1 MNKQNNIIIIG
12 DVHGCINTLQK
23 LYLKLKKNNLTIYCV
38 GDLVDRGKYSKD
50 VIEFCIRNNIMPV
63 MGNHD
68 DWMIDAIDN
77 HLDEYSV
84 NLWLVPFGYK
94 TMMSYLDVSKYSKSD
109 LSIMFLEFIREIK
122 NLKHYDFIKSLPFKI
137 EVNNVIITHSGIA
150 EYATEQ
156 EDYLCNYEPCI
167 KFDNKIQ
174 IYGHNHRQEVE
185 YKKRWYANI
194 DTSCVY
200 GNKLTAVI
208 VDTEKALITDVIQ
221 ENFAD

>member
-23 LYLKLKKNNLTIYCV
+23 LYLKLKRLNTTFYCV
-38 GDLVDRGKYSKD
+38 GDLVDRGAHSKEVVD
-50 VIEFCIRNNIMPV
+50 FCIRQNILTV
-63 MGNHD
+63 IGNHD
-68 DWMIDAIDN
+68 YWMIESIDN
-77 HLDEYSV
+77 YQNEYSV
-84 NLWLVPFGYK
+84 NQWLVPFGYNTIK
-94 TMMSYLDVSKYSKSD
+94 SYLDISKYSKSD
-109 LSIMFLEFIREIK
+109 SSILFLEFIREIK
-122 NLKHYDFIKSLPFKI
+122 YLRHYNFIKSLPFKI

-167 KFDNKIQ
+167 KFEKKIQ
-174 IYGHNHRQEVE
+174 IYGHDHKREVE
-185 YKKRWYANI
+185 YLRGWYANI

-200 GNKLTAVI
+200 GNKLTAVV